1 MTIILII
8 MMAIGYKIMETA
20 SLAVFGIV
28 GLYLALL
35 PQFLTY
41 IVIFTVVIVDAR
53 ILTKQLGGREE

>member
-1 MTIILII
+1 MVTIILII

-53 ILTKQLGGREE
+53 IINKAVRGT